1 MKQKWPCV
9 SIALFSLH
17 NIVMLF
23 HTISMCPPFSCPP
36 SPCWGIRHVDH
47 ANRPSFPPS
56 TSTHFP
62 SLPVHVEQGRAVAAA
77 GIRHVSSPQRPS
89 PIDWYTCVRTI
100 QLRWA
105 MTSDKHFGKFLCL
118 TALGIDTNL
127 VPSYDGFYTPFIYC
141 MWGITDFFSRLA
153 AFCQRLHYA
162 LHFLSFLC
170 FYHHMFL
177 CEAGY
182 NTIPN
187 SSMHC
192 HCSP

>member
-1 MKQKWPCV
+1 MHPMIQKWPCV
-9 SIALFSLH
+9 SIALLSLH
-17 NIVMLF
+17 NMVTLF
-23 HTISMCPPFSCPP
+23 HTISMCPPFSRPP

-77 GIRHVSSPQRPS
+77 GIHHVSSPQRPS

-105 MTSDKHFGKFLCL
+105 MTSDKHFGIFLCL

-127 VPSYDGFYTPFIYC
+127 VPSYDDSYTLYLLRVRNYKLLKQTC
-141 MWGITDFFSRLA
+141 GLLSKTELRLT
-153 AFCQRLHYA
+153 FPIISLLLPPHIFVRRWLQHY
-162 LHFLSFLC
+162 
-170 FYHHMFL
+170 
-177 CEAGY
+177 
-182 NTIPN
+182 PK
-187 SSMHC
+187 
-192 HCSP
+192 

>member
-1 MKQKWPCV
+1 MSSPNIWSSVHPMKQKWPCV

-17 NIVMLF
+17 NILTLF

-36 SPCWGIRHVDH
+36 SPYWGIRHVDH
-47 ANRPSFPPS
+47 ANRPSFPLS

-105 MTSDKHFGKFLCL
+105 MTSDKHFGIFLCL
-118 TALGIDTNL
+118 TALGIDNQL
-127 VPSYDGFYTPFIYC
+127 GAFLRRLLCSFFIYYV
-141 MWGITDFFSRLA
+141 WGIYRLLQQTCGHLSKIVLRLA
-153 AFCQRLHYA
+153 
-162 LHFLSFLC
+162 FLIISLLLPPHNFVRV
-170 FYHHMFL
+170 
-177 CEAGY
+177 
-182 NTIPN
+182 
-187 SSMHC
+187 
-192 HCSP
+192 

>member
-17 NIVMLF
+17 NIITLF

-100 QLRWA
+100 QLRWV

-127 VPSYDGFYTPFIYC
+127 LPSYDEFYTQLMYLLRAMNYRPLQQTCGLLSKIAL
-141 MWGITDFFSRLA
+141 RLT
-153 AFCQRLHYA
+153 LPI
-162 LHFLSFLC
+162 FL
-170 FYHHMFL
+170 YTK
-177 CEAGY
+177 
-182 NTIPN
+182 NTIRQSITQHL
-187 SSMHC
+187 SS
-192 HCSP
+192 SS